1 LGESPQDVRETISIL
16 EMWSALHSSYKNLK
30 SDEKKKVK
38 AEISGR
44 LSFPGFVANNEPH
57 YGIARYL
64 IEDLEKFPS
73 FAQVKDLNSHFPTI
87 DRHRRMHE
95 KFEPLRKTLV
105 LVHLMQTR

>member
-1 LGESPQDVRETISIL
+1 MGESPQDVRETINIL
-16 EMWSALHSSYKNLK
+16 DMWSALHSSYKNLK

-95 KFEPLRKTLV
+95 KVRAV
-105 LVHLMQTR
+105 A